1 MEEEN
6 NRKDE
11 LILEFEE
18 ERKKLKIKHIVTTI
32 ILLIVV
38 AVFSSEFTMYYYAKS
53 TIPEKAVA
61 AENSDENINSIAKT
75 LKNFRK
81 LIDEVFIGEIDEQKI
96 LDETIKGYI
105 NGLEDEYSEYMTT
118 EEWDDFQSQALGNYV
133 GIGIYMSSD
142 KDNNVVVLSPI
153 EGSPAE
159 NVGIKE
165 GDIIAAVNEENV
177 LGTSSDKVA
186 SLIKGEE
193 GTEVKIKI
201 LRDNEYLDFNLK
213 REAIKIYH
221 VEQEMLENNIGYISL
236 LTFDEGCADEFKTA
250 LQDLTSKGAK
260 KLIIDLRNNTG
271 GLVDE
276 ALEIA
281 DCFVP
286 KGENLLITV
295 DAKGNKEY
303 SKSEKDPMV
312 DCEIIVLTNQY
323 SASASEILVGALR
336 DCGKAKS
343 VGTKTFG
350 KGVIQS
356 VYLLEDNSALKLTV
370 NEYFTPNE
378 TKINKVGIE
387 PDYEV
392 ELSEDSQED
401 LQLNKAIE
409 ILNR

>member
-250 LQDLTSKGAK
+250 LQDLISKGAK

-323 SASASEILVGALR
+323 SASASEILLGALR

>member
-1 MEEEN
+1 MEEN
-6 NRKDE
+6 NHEDE
-11 LILEFEE
+11 LLLEFEKE
-18 ERKKLKIKHIVTTI
+18 KKSLKIKHVITTI
-32 ILLIVV
+32 ILLIIV

-53 TIPEKAVA
+53 IIPNKTEASVDP
-61 AENSDENINSIAKT
+61 DENINAIAKN

-81 LIDEVFIGEIDEQKI
+81 LIDEVYIGEIDEEKM

-105 NGLEDEYSEYMTT
+105 NGLDDEYSEYMTT
-118 EEWDDFQSQALGNYV
+118 DEWDDFQSQALGNYV
-133 GIGIYMSSD
+133 GIGIYMATD
-142 KDNNVVVLSPI
+142 KNNNVVVLSPI

-159 NVGIKE
+159 KAGIE
-165 GDIIAAVNEENV
+165 QGDIIALVNEENV

-193 GTEVKIKI
+193 GTEVKIKV

-221 VEQEMLENNIGYISL
+221 VEEKMLENNIGYISL
-236 LTFDEGCADEFKTA
+236 LTFDEGCAEEFKTA
-250 LQDLTSKGAK
+250 IDSLKTQGAK

-276 ALEIA
+276 ALKIA
-281 DCFVP
+281 DYFIP

-295 DAKGNKEY
+295 DASGNKEY
-303 SKSEKDPMV
+303 SKAENDPII
-312 DCEIIVLTNQY
+312 DCEIIVLSNEY
-323 SASASEILVGALR
+323 SASASEILLGALK
-336 DCGKAKS
+336 DSGKAKS

-392 ELSEDSQED
+392 ELDEESEEDS
-401 LQLNKAIE
+401 QLNKAIE
-409 ILNR
+409 LLNN

>member
-1 MEEEN
+1 MEEN
-6 NRKDE
+6 NHEDE
-11 LILEFEE
+11 LLLEFEKE
-18 ERKKLKIKHIVTTI
+18 KKSLKIKHVITTI
-32 ILLIVV
+32 ILLIIV

-53 TIPEKAVA
+53 IILNKTESSADP
-61 AENSDENINSIAKT
+61 DENINDIAKN

-81 LIDEVFIGEIDEQKI
+81 IIDQVYIGEIDEEKM

-105 NGLEDEYSEYMTT
+105 NGLDDEYSEYMTT
-118 EEWDDFQSQALGNYV
+118 DEWDDFQSQALGNYV
-133 GIGIYMSSD
+133 GIGIYMATD
-142 KDNNVVVLSPI
+142 KNNNVVVLSPI

-159 NVGIKE
+159 KAGIE
-165 GDIIAAVNEENV
+165 QGDIIALVNEENV

-221 VEQEMLENNIGYISL
+221 VEEKMLENNIGYISL
-236 LTFDEGCADEFKTA
+236 LTFDEGCAEEFKTA
-250 LQDLTSKGAK
+250 IDSLKNQGAK
-260 KLIIDLRNNTG
+260 KLIVDLRNNTG

-276 ALEIA
+276 ALVIA
-281 DCFVP
+281 DYFIP

-295 DAKGNKEY
+295 DANGNKEY
-303 SKSEKDPMV
+303 SKAENDPII
-312 DCEIIVLTNQY
+312 DCEIIVLSNEY
-323 SASASEILVGALR
+323 SASASEILLGALK
-336 DCGKAKS
+336 DSGKAKS

-392 ELSEDSQED
+392 ELDEESEEDS
-401 LQLNKAIE
+401 QLNKAIE
-409 ILNR
+409 LLNN

>member
-1 MEEEN
+1 MEQEN
-6 NRKDE
+6 NREDE
-11 LILEFEE
+11 LILEFEKE
-18 ERKKLKIKHIVTTI
+18 KKNLKIKHIVTTI

-53 TIPEKAVA
+53 SIPSKVEAS
-61 AENSDENINSIAKT
+61 ENPDENINNIAKT

-81 LIDEVFIGEIDEQKI
+81 LIDQVYIGEIDEEKI

-105 NGLEDEYSEYMTT
+105 NGLGDEYSEYMTD

-133 GIGIYMSSD
+133 GIGIYMATD
-142 KDNNVVVLSPI
+142 KNDNVVVLSPI

-159 NVGIKE
+159 SVGVKQ
-165 GDIIAAVNEENV
+165 GDIIVSVNDENV
-177 LGTSSDKVA
+177 LGTSSDVVA
-186 SLIKGEE
+186 SKIKGEE
-193 GTEVKIKI
+193 GTEVKIRF
-201 LRDNEYLDFNLK
+201 LRDNEYLDFTIK

-221 VEQEMLENNIGYISL
+221 VESEMLENSIGYISL
-236 LTFDEGCADEFKTA
+236 LTFDEGCAEEFKNAIQT
-250 LQDLTSKGAK
+250 LKSQGAQ

-281 DCFVP
+281 DYFIP

-295 DAKGNKEY
+295 DSNGNKEY
-303 SKSEKDPMV
+303 SKAEKDPII
-312 DCEIIVLTNQY
+312 DCEIVVLSNEY
-323 SASASEILVGALR
+323 SASASEILIGALR
-336 DCGKAKS
+336 DSGKAKS
-343 VGTKTFG
+343 VGTKTYG

-356 VYLLEDNSALKLTV
+356 VYLLDDNSALKLTV
-370 NEYFTPNE
+370 NEYYTPNE
-378 TKINKVGIE
+378 TKINKVGIT

-392 ELSEDSQED
+392 ELEEEQEED

-409 ILNR
+409 VLNN

>member
-18 ERKKLKIKHIVTTI
+18 EKRKLKIKHIVTTI

-53 TIPEKAVA
+53 TIPEKVA
-61 AENSDENINSIAKT
+61 SAENSDENINSIAKT

-105 NGLEDEYSEYMTT
+105 NGLDDEYSEYMTT

-133 GIGIYMSSD
+133 GIGIYMATD
-142 KDNNVVVLSPI
+142 KNNNVVVLSPI

-159 NVGIKE
+159 NAGIKE

-236 LTFDEGCADEFKTA
+236 LTFDEGCAEEFKTA
-250 LQDLTSKGAK
+250 LQELTSKGAK

-312 DCEIIVLTNQY
+312 DCEIIVLTNEY
-323 SASASEILVGALR
+323 SASASEILLGALR
-336 DCGKAKS
+336 DSGKAKS

-409 ILNR
+409 ILNK

>member
-1 MEEEN
+1 MEEN
-6 NRKDE
+6 NREDE
-11 LILEFEE
+11 LYLEFEKE
-18 ERKKLKIKHIVTTI
+18 KKFLKIKHVVTTI

-38 AVFSSEFTMYYYAKS
+38 AVFSSEFTMFYYVKS
-53 TIPEKAVA
+53 TMPEKEEASIDP
-61 AENSDENINSIAKT
+61 EENINAIAKN

-81 LIDEVFIGEIDEQKI
+81 LIDQVYIGEIDEEKM
-96 LDETIKGYI
+96 LNETIKGYV
-105 NGLEDEYSEYMTT
+105 NGLDDEYSEYLTT
-118 EEWDDFQSQALGNYV
+118 EEWEDFQSQALGNYV
-133 GIGIYMSSD
+133 GIGIYMAVD
-142 KDNNVVVLSPI
+142 KNDNVIVLSPI

-159 NVGIKE
+159 SAGVKE
-165 GDIIAAVNEENV
+165 GDTIVSVNDENV
-177 LGTSSDKVA
+177 LGTSSDTVA
-186 SLIKGEE
+186 SMIKGEE
-193 GTEVKIKI
+193 GTEVKITV
-201 LRDNEYLDFNLK
+201 LRDNEYLDFNIR

-221 VEQEMLENNIGYISL
+221 VEEEMLENHIGYISL
-236 LTFDEGCADEFKTA
+236 LTFDEGCADEFKSA
-250 LQDLTSKGAK
+250 VDKLKGQGAK

-286 KGENLLITV
+286 KNETLLITV
-295 DAKGNKEY
+295 DANGNKEY
-303 SKSEKDPMV
+303 SKAEKDPMI
-312 DCEIIVLTNQY
+312 DCEIIVLSNEY
-323 SASASEILVGALR
+323 SASASEILIGALR
-336 DCGKAKS
+336 DSGIAKT
-343 VGTKTFG
+343 VGTKTYG

-392 ELSEDSQED
+392 ELDEESEED

-409 ILNR
+409 LLNN

>member
-1 MEEEN
+1 MEEN
-6 NRKDE
+6 NCEDE
-11 LILEFEE
+11 LILEFEKE
-18 ERKKLKIKHIVTTI
+18 KKNLKIKHIVTTI

-53 TIPEKAVA
+53 SIPGKVDASM
-61 AENSDENINSIAKT
+61 NSDENINGIAKT

-81 LIDEVFIGEIDEQKI
+81 LIDQVYIGEIDEEKM

-105 NGLEDEYSEYMTT
+105 NGLDDEYSEYMTA
-118 EEWDDFQSQALGNYV
+118 EEWEEFQSQALGNYV
-133 GIGIYMSSD
+133 GIGIYMATD
-142 KDNNVVVLSPI
+142 KNDNVIVLSPI
-153 EGSPAE
+153 QGSPAE
-159 NVGIKE
+159 SAGVKQ
-165 GDIIAAVNEENV
+165 GDTIVSVNDENV
-177 LGTSSDKVA
+177 LGTSSDIVSAK
-186 SLIKGEE
+186 IKGEE
-193 GTEVKIKI
+193 GTEVKIRV
-201 LRDNEYLDFNLK
+201 LRENEYLDFNIK

-221 VEQEMLENNIGYISL
+221 VENKMLENNIGYISL
-236 LTFDEGCADEFKTA
+236 LTFDEGCANEFKNA
-250 LQDLTSKGAK
+250 IENLKSQGAQ

-281 DCFVP
+281 DCFIP

-295 DAKGNKEY
+295 DANGNKEY
-303 SKSEKDPMV
+303 SKSEKDPII
-312 DCEIIVLTNQY
+312 DCEIIVLSNEY
-323 SASASEILVGALR
+323 SASASEILIGALR
-336 DCGKAKS
+336 DSGKAKS
-343 VGTKTFG
+343 VGTKTYG

-378 TKINKVGIE
+378 TKINKVGIS

-392 ELSEDSQED
+392 ELSEEQEED

-409 ILNR
+409 VLNNK

>member
-18 ERKKLKIKHIVTTI
+18 EKRKLKIKHIVTTI

-250 LQDLTSKGAK
+250 LQDLISKGAK

-323 SASASEILVGALR
+323 SASASEILLGALR

>member
-159 NVGIKE
+159 KVGIKE

-250 LQDLTSKGAK
+250 LQDLISKGAK

-323 SASASEILVGALR
+323 SASASEILLGALR

>member
-323 SASASEILVGALR
+323 SASASEILLGALR